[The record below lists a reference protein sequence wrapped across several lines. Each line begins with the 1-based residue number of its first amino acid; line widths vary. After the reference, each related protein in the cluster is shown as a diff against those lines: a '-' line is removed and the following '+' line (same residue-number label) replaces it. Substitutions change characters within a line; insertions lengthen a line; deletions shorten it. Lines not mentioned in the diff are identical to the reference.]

1 MRYILPAFI
10 CALALAA
17 VLIARP
23 AAADKTFYEA
33 FKAMYVK
40 PDAKDRTTLIFN
52 AAVEKKSCTICHGPT
67 SKKTFNDYGTQ
78 VKKFLKKS
86 DAGNTAK
93 IKKALASVS
102 RLPSDPKD
110 SSSPRFAKRIH
121 AGKLPVG
128 EIHVRTAEDSDKADA
143 DKDKYKR

>member
-1 MRYILPAFI
+1 MRYSIPALI
-10 CALALAA
+10 CALAVAA
-17 VLIARP
+17 ILTARP

-33 FKAMYVK
+33 FKSMYVK

-67 SKKTFNDYGTQ
+67 SKKTFNAYGTQ

-102 RLPSDPKD
+102 RLPSDPNDPK
-110 SSSPRFAKRIH
+110 SLSFAKRIH

-128 EIHVRTAEDSDKADA
+128 EIHVRSAEDSNKADGD
-143 DKDKYKR
+143 DK